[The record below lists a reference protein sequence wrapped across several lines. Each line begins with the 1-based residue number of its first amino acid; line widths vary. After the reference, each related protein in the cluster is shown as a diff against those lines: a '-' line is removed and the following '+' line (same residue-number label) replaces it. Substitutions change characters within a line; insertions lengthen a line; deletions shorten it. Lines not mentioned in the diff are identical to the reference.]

1 MGLGTFT
8 LSESTIEMGTQGTI
22 VKHTPVF
29 VLSER
34 FANRTDVSVRSVN
47 VVGSIPVSNLNMTHL
62 AQETGLQKHQVEA
75 CIREVLMALTR
86 NMDDPRGIAMALYG
100 IGWLS
105 VKRRKV
111 RFTFYRRFL
120 HDPKPTIGGRPPTR
134 SDLSSRAQT
143 AGVLGGRPVSR
154 SAAGGQGA
162 RPPTRGATPLLFG
175 GNHIPEGAVPHS
187 KIGWQSSLR
196 SDRFVEVV
204 DPMDHSTGSLP
215 YQIADSENR
224 GRYIGANAWKEI
236 HGGAGPIYEEGQ
248 PAAAVS
254 DEEIEAARRAM
265 VRGLNVTA
273 DAQRQSE
280 DPTSYTFPEKSTDWD
295 TRDGSMLP
303 VLDAELK
310 PHKRSVQKIGITM
323 QPYGTAPKISDEV
336 HANPPKRE
344 EAGLFDPLR
353 CRGGCKQSRCDGARL
368 CYVCFQQRGRTP
380 EVAGSAE
387 AKTREAREDRDLMSQ
402 QRERAGRAAE
412 VERQLEAAKK
422 QSNMRTAAFNWAA
435 ASTQRAQTAQP
446 GGRRSRVPQT
456 DLLFKRPSTARAS
469 IRSANRQVAEFQTG
483 QAMATK
489 VQRGREETMQTSIER
504 QVMAVAERQHQAVE
518 RNKIERKV
526 AYQKWMKGE
535 LDKQVE
541 EKQELAYEA
550 AETERRTYPADVV
563 HFEPAVDA
571 VGFAIERRL
580 AAQEAGALNR
590 QAEAY
595 KYDSLAA
602 EREAQIIDEQNM
614 LQESRAAVH
623 LELEQ
628 QREQMAAHS
637 ADVRRALGAGH
648 AAKIDRDYEE
658 EYHRAL
664 PNQLN
669 VLEQT
674 DRYDQVVP
682 LPLAGAE
689 FSGRSTNVIHETMMK
704 GTGIIA

>member
-1 MGLGTFT
+1 MGTFT
-8 LSESTIEMGTQGTI
+8 LTENKVEMGTQGTI
-22 VKHTPVF
+22 TTHTPVF

-34 FANRTDVSVRSVN
+34 FANRTDVSVRAVN
-47 VVGSIPVSNLNMTHL
+47 VAGSIPVSNLNMTFL

-154 SAAGGQGA
+154 SAQS

-175 GNHIPEGAVPHS
+175 GNHIAEGAAPHS

-196 SDRFVEVV
+196 SERFVEVV
-204 DPMDHSTGSLP
+204 DPMGHSMGSLP
-215 YQIADSENR
+215 YEIADNENR

-248 PAAAVS
+248 EMHGEVS
-254 DEEIEAARRAM
+254 EEEIEAARKAM

-273 DAQRQSE
+273 DAQRQSD
-280 DPTSYTFPEKSTDWD
+280 DPESYKFADKSTDWD

-303 VLDAELK
+303 VLDAEPK
-310 PHKRSVQKIGITM
+310 PHKRSVQKIGLTM
-323 QPYGTAPKISDEV
+323 QPYGTVPKISGEV

-344 EAGLFDPLR
+344 ETGLFDPLR

-380 EVAGSAE
+380 EVTGSAE
-387 AKTREAREDRDLMSQ
+387 AKSREAREDRELMSQ

-412 VERQLEAAKK
+412 VERQLEVAKK

-446 GGRRSRVPQT
+446 GGRRSRGGQPQT
-456 DLLFKRPSTARAS
+456 DVLFKRPSTARAA
-469 IRSANRQVAEFQTG
+469 IRSANRQTAEFQTG
-483 QAMATK
+483 QAMAGR
-489 VQRGREETMQTSIER
+489 VQKDREQAVQTAIER
-504 QVMAVAERQHQAVE
+504 QVMTVAERQHQAVE
-518 RNKIERKV
+518 RNKIERKF

-535 LDKQVE
+535 LDKQVQEKEVLQAEAE
-541 EKQELAYEA
+541 ETDRLA
-550 AETERRTYPADVV
+550 YPADVV

-571 VGFAIERRL
+571 VGFAVERRM
-580 AAQEAGALNR
+580 AAQEAGAMNR
-590 QAEAY
+590 QAEAN

-602 EREAQIIDEQNM
+602 EREAKIMDDQEM
-614 LQESRAAVH
+614 LNNTRAAVRQ
-623 LELEQ
+623 ELDE
-628 QREQMAAHS
+628 QREQLAAHS
-637 ADVRRALGAGH
+637 ADVLRALGAGH
-648 AAKIDRDYEE
+648 AAKIDRDHEE
-658 EYHRAL
+658 DFHRAL

-669 VLEQT
+669 LLEQT

-682 LPLAGAE
+682 LPLPDTE
-689 FSGRSTNVIHETMMK
+689 FSGRSSNVVNGKMMK